1 MHKQTHSTH
10 INKCS
15 RYHMLC
21 KYWTWPPA
29 AAVLTL
35 SLHRQ
40 SITLP
45 QIPSSQHLSKQLSH
59 TWCQIQQ
66 KHCKQPRSLSSHC
79 YTLSF
84 SHLAHCLGCIYSPA
98 EDPHSV
104 LGHSVS
110 LAQRGDVG
118 NEHRC
123 CQFTVISCMRRNWR
137 AASRWHHPKSSS
149 EINTESFAQV
159 EI

>member
-1 MHKQTHSTH
+1 MTT
-10 INKCS
+10 CS
-15 RYHMLC
+15 RSPHSVITQA
-21 KYWTWPPA
+21 KHHPPSDPRPHNIFQNSFHILDA
-29 AAVLTL
+29 KSNKNTVNTTPFIIISLLYFKFFSSSTL
-35 SLHRQ
+35 
-40 SITLP
+40 
-45 QIPSSQHLSKQLSH
+45 
-59 TWCQIQQ
+59 
-66 KHCKQPRSLSSHC
+66 
-79 YTLSF
+79 
-84 SHLAHCLGCIYSPA
+84 LGCIYSPA